1 MATALMA
8 VKEGNYRVASFE
20 SHGSVTLGSEVY
32 TD

>member
-8 VKEGNYRVASFE
+8 AKEGNYRVASFE
-20 SHGSVTLGSEVY
+20 SHGSVTLVSEVY